1 MAIFYLGGRENG
13 KILASIR
20 KLAELNEPVIVPS
33 ERYKE
38 IIEKEARE
46 LGIDIPELILG
57 KEEKQYGNSTR
68 SDVIRRLHQT
78 TKR

>member
-1 MAIFYLGGRENG
+1 MAIVYLGGRGNG
-13 KILASIR
+13 KLLASIR
-20 KLAELNEPVIVPS
+20 KLAELKGPVLVHS

-38 IIEKEARE
+38 ITEKEARKM
-46 LGIDIPELILG
+46 GIDIPELILG

-68 SDVIRRLHQT
+68 SDVIRRLHQI